1 MDISSRQPH
10 TNLLLIGALT
20 LIFLGAGLSFLT
32 WQNVR
37 RQEAAVLEHLDL
49 ASRVILRGVE
59 GNLMRELR
67 IRAMGRMHGG
77 PGMGSGP
84 GRGMGQGMGPGR
96 GLGSGRGLGPGP
108 GPGPEADPEL
118 PALDAETSRARV
130 QELFRDLAESEDI
143 VFAALY
149 SPDGAVM
156 VASQEGGPTDFRLH
170 PAALAA
176 LGQMGE
182 WSGLYAAAG
191 KDVYVAAG
199 RVRSGLAI
207 LCPTDRLTGRPDCP
221 DPQAS
226 IPVLAVG
233 INASRH
239 MAQFRTYRRAALL
252 QTGYLLVSAALLLGL
267 AYATLRR
274 RERDRAL
281 RHLERFHSK
290 LLDTM
295 PDGLLTV
302 DPEGRISAAN
312 PAARAIL
319 DVAGINPDRD
329 LVGAACTDLPVL
341 KQAVESAAGQGWVSA
356 EHAGRSLEVLCLPV
370 REVREPCDSCDGR
383 QAGTEHLVLLRDRT
397 PIAALERDL
406 AEARKLA
413 AIGRL
418 AAGLAHE
425 IRNPLSA
432 LRGFAQFF
440 AGKLK
445 GQKPEEDY
453 AATMVRE
460 ADRLD
465 KVVGDLLYLSRPR
478 TPERRD
484 VDLDALARE
493 LATLLSLDLERK
505 AATLRTDFAAPRV
518 SADPD
523 LLKQA
528 LLNLVINSLDALPE
542 TGGEIV
548 LGSRA
553 LADGRIELAVSDN
566 GRGMDEAEREQA
578 LEPFSTTKKKGTGLG
593 LPIVH
598 KIVRDHGGTLEILSA
613 PGEGAKVRLLLPGGT
628 AAPEGA

>member
-1 MDISSRQPH
+1 MDIRSRQPH
-10 TNLLLIGALT
+10 TNLLLIGILT
-20 LIFLGAGLSFLT
+20 LVFLGAGLSFLT

-37 RQEAAVLEHLDL
+37 RQEATVHEHLDL

-59 GNLMRELR
+59 GNLIRELR
-67 IRAMGRMHGG
+67 SRFMGRMHGG
-77 PGMGSGP
+77 PGFGP
-84 GRGMGQGMGPGR
+84 GG
-96 GLGSGRGLGPGP
+96 GRGLGPGGGMGQGMMGPDNAP
-108 GPGPEADPEL
+108 GASIVDPK
-118 PALDAETSRARV
+118 ASRARV
-130 QELFRDLAESEDI
+130 QEMFKDLAESEDI

-149 SPDGAVM
+149 TPEGKVM
-156 VASQEGGPTDFRLH
+156 VASQEGGPPGFNLDSE
-170 PAALAA
+170 ALRI
-176 LGQMGE
+176 LNEMGE
-182 WSGLYAAAG
+182 WRGLFQAG
-191 KDVYVAAG
+191 SKDVYVAASQ
-199 RVRSGLAI
+199 VRPGLADLCDFEAGDNCPSPGAGAPI
-207 LCPTDRLTGRPDCP
+207 L
-221 DPQAS
+221 
-226 IPVLAVG
+226 VVG
-233 INASRH
+233 VNASRH
-239 MAQFRTYRRAALL
+239 MAQFRAYSRAALL
-252 QTGYLLVSAALLLGL
+252 QTGYILVSAVLLLGL

-319 DVAGINPDRD
+319 GDAGLDSGGG
-329 LVGAACTDLPVL
+329 LVGVACTDLPVL
-341 KQAVESAAGQGWVSA
+341 KQAMERAAGPGWISA

-370 REVREPCDSCDGR
+370 REGRETGGENDKDSGMER
-383 QAGTEHLVLLRDRT
+383 LVLLRDRT

-406 AEARKLA
+406 EEARKLA

-432 LRGFAQFF
+432 LRGFAQYFS
-440 AGKLK
+440 GKLK

-478 TPERRD
+478 TPERRP
-484 VDLDALARE
+484 VDLANLAGE
-493 LATLLSLDLERK
+493 LKTLLALDLGRK
-505 AATLRTDFAAPRV
+505 QAALRTEFEIERV
-518 SADPD
+518 QADPD

-528 LLNLVINSLDALPE
+528 LLNLMINSLDALPE

-548 LGSRA
+548 LASRL
-553 LADGRIELAVSDN
+553 LADGRTELAVADT
-566 GRGMDEAEREQA
+566 GLGMDESEREQA
-578 LEPFSTTKKKGTGLG
+578 LEPFTTTKKKGTGLG
-593 LPIVH
+593 LPMVL
-598 KIVRDHGGTLEILSA
+598 KIMRDHGGTLEISSA
-613 PGEGAKVRLLLPGGT
+613 PGQGTQVRLLWPGHVQETPSGVS
-628 AAPEGA
+628 

>member
-1 MDISSRQPH
+1 MDIRSRPPH

-20 LIFLGAGLSFLT
+20 LVFLGAGLSFLT

-37 RQEAAVLEHLDL
+37 RQEATVREHLDL

-59 GNLMRELR
+59 GNLVRELR
-67 IRAMGRMHGG
+67 SRFMGRMHGG
-77 PGMGSGP
+77 PGRGP
-84 GRGMGQGMGPGR
+84 GGGMGQGR
-96 GLGSGRGLGPGP
+96 GPGP
-108 GPGPEADPEL
+108 GAEPGGQAFDHEA
-118 PALDAETSRARV
+118 ARARV
-130 QELFRDLAESEDI
+130 QEMFRDLTESEDI
-143 VFAALY
+143 VYIAMYA
-149 SPDGAVM
+149 PDGSVM
-156 VASQEGGPTDFRLH
+156 VSSSAGGVPGFSLE
-170 PAALAA
+170 PADLRALDE
-176 LGQMGE
+176 MGE
-182 WSGLYAAAG
+182 WSGLFAAAG

-199 RVRSGLAI
+199 RVRAGLAV
-207 LCPTDRLTGRPDCP
+207 LCLPDAGAGQADCP
-221 DPQAS
+221 GPQGDA
-226 IPVLAVG
+226 PVLVVG
-233 INASRH
+233 VNASRH

-267 AYATLRR
+267 GYATLRR

-281 RHLERFHSK
+281 RHLERFHSR
-290 LLDTM
+290 LLDSM

-312 PAARAIL
+312 PAARGIL
-319 DVAGINPDRD
+319 GDGGGKAGPGDGG
-329 LVGAACTDLPVL
+329 LVGARCEDLPVL
-341 KQAVESAAGQGWVSA
+341 QQAMDSAHGTGWVQA

-370 REVREPCDSCDGR
+370 REARESGEPGEGGE
-383 QAGTEHLVLLRDRT
+383 AGFERLVLLRDRT

-406 AEARKLA
+406 EEARKLA

-478 TPERRD
+478 TPERRP
-484 VDLDALARE
+484 VDLASLARE
-493 LATLLSLDLERK
+493 LETLLALDLGRK
-505 AATLRTDFAAPRV
+505 AARLRAEFAADRV
-518 SADPD
+518 QADPD

-528 LLNLVINSLDALPE
+528 LLNLLINSLDALPDA
-542 TGGEIV
+542 GGEIS
-548 LGSRA
+548 LTSRP
-553 LADGRIELAVSDN
+553 LADGRIELAVADT

-593 LPIVH
+593 LPMVL
-598 KIVRDHGGTLEILSA
+598 KIVRDHGGTLEIASA
-613 PGEGAKVRLLLPGGT
+613 PGAGATVRLVLPGGDQD
-628 AAPEGA
+628 APPGAS